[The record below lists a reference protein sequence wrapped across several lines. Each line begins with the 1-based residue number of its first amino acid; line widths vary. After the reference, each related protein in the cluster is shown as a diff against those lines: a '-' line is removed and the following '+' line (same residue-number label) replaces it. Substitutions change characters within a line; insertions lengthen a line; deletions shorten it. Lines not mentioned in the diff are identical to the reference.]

1 MTQIQGQSGLGVTLT
16 KVSNVQSQVVNG
28 INYKMVL
35 HFADSDDKNVI
46 YVYLVTVYVPPG
58 GEPTLESYTP
68 LLQWRDTKLYD
79 YDVIYIIIWQLKKI
93 NIDLLIL

>member
-35 HFADSDDKNVI
+35 HFADSDDK
-46 YVYLVTVYVPPG
+46 
-58 GEPTLESYTP
+58 
-68 LLQWRDTKLYD
+68 KC
-79 YDVIYIIIWQLKKI
+79 
-93 NIDLLIL
+93 DLCLFGDCLCTSWW